1 MTRFPLAAFSVI
13 VFLATALLGQSNPV
27 PFVNQ
32 PLVPTTV
39 APGSAAFT
47 LTVNGT
53 GFVAGSVVNWNG
65 SPRATTFVSSS
76 QLTASI
82 PASDVA
88 RAGTATVT
96 VSSPT
101 PGGGVSIPVF
111 LGITNAFRQ
120 IAIGTSSFGNPS
132 EPWMLVAADLNQD
145 GILDL
150 VTSDLNGEI
159 SVFLGNGDGTFQSE
173 RDYVVGSTHDDVV
186 SVAAVDVNGDGK
198 LDLVACI
205 TETAQIVVMLGR
217 GDGTFNAPS
226 YYSTN
231 DTNPNGMV
239 VGDFNSDGNLDIA
252 VIDGGTIRTLLG
264 NGDGSFRAA
273 ISSPSSFDS
282 PNVVAGDFNRDG
294 KLDLVTSAPNNGGI
308 SIMLGNGDGTFQPPV
323 TYPAGF
329 GPNGLVAADFNGDG
343 ILDIAVTSDM
353 STQVSPISVLLG
365 NGDGTFQPYTQFDA
379 GQGPTRIA
387 TADLDGDGQLDL
399 MVMNGGIFGSTSV
412 SVLYGN
418 GDGSF
423 QPQVVFPTTANWV
436 IVPADFN
443 GDGRVDL
450 AIADHSFSK
459 IALLTQIPSVSLSPT
474 SLSFP
479 NQIVGTS
486 SSSQTVTLTNA
497 SNSQLKITS
506 ISITGTSGTEFTQT
520 NTCPSTLNA
529 GANCT
534 ITVTYAPK
542 LVESDSATL
551 TVIDSGAPN
560 TQTAALTGN
569 SIGPIVKLSSLT
581 LSFGNQV
588 VGTTSAGK
596 TATLKNNGTLAL
608 AISSIA
614 ANGNFTQ
621 TNTCGS
627 SVAVGASCT
636 ITAKF
641 TPTVIG
647 NRTGAITISDNAGPP
662 TQTIHLFG
670 TGTDISLSTLSLT
683 FAPQKVG
690 TTSPPSS
697 VRLTN
702 VGRTTLTFSSFT
714 ISGVNASDFAE
725 GNNCGSSLSGG
736 HSCTISVTFTPSATG
751 TRNATLAI
759 GDNGGGSPQSVTLQG
774 TGK

>member
-1 MTRFPLAAFSVI
+1 
-13 VFLATALLGQSNPV
+13 
-27 PFVNQ
+27 
-32 PLVPTTV
+32 
-39 APGSAAFT
+39 
-47 LTVNGT
+47 VNGT
-53 GFVAGSVVNWNG
+53 GFVSGSVVNWNG
-65 SPRATTFVSSS
+65 SPRTTTFVSNS

-82 PASDVA
+82 SAADVVV
-88 RAGTATVT
+88 AGTATVT
-96 VSSPT
+96 VSSPS

-120 IAIGTSSFGNPS
+120 IAFGTSSFGNPS
-132 EPWMLVAADLNQD
+132 EPWMLVAADLNRD
-145 GILDL
+145 GNLDL

-159 SVFLGNGDGTFQSE
+159 SVFIGNGDGTFQNE
-173 RDYVVGSTHDDVV
+173 RDYVVGSTHDDVI
-186 SVAAVDVNGDGK
+186 SVAAVDVNGDGV
-198 LDLVACI
+198 LDVVACI

-226 YYSTN
+226 YYSTS
-231 DTNPNGMV
+231 DTNPNDMV
-239 VGDFNSDGNLDIA
+239 VGDFNADGNLDVA
-252 VIDGGTIRTLLG
+252 VIDSSTVRVLLG
-264 NGDGSFRAA
+264 NGDGSFRPP
-273 ISSPSSFDS
+273 ISSPSSFETRY
-282 PNVVAGDFNRDG
+282 VIAGDFNRDG
-294 KLDLVTSAPNNGGI
+294 KLDLITSSPNQGGI
-308 SIMLGNGDGTFQPPV
+308 SVMLGNGDGTFQAPV
-323 TYPAGF
+323 TYSAGF
-329 GPNGLVAADFNGDG
+329 GPYGLVAADFNGDG
-343 ILDIAVTSDM
+343 ILDVAVTSDM
-353 STQVSPISVLLG
+353 TTQVSPISVLLG

-387 TADLDGDGQLDL
+387 TADLDGDGKLDL
-399 MVMNGGIFGSTSV
+399 IVMNGGIFGSTSL

-418 GDGSF
+418 GDGTF

-443 GDGRVDL
+443 GDGRHDL
-450 AIADHSFSK
+450 AVADHTFSK
-459 IALLTQIPSVSLSPT
+459 IALLTQIPSVNLSPT

-479 NQIVGTS
+479 NQVVGTAS
-486 SSSQTVTLTNA
+486 PSQTVTLTNA
-497 SNSQLKITS
+497 SNSQLQITS
-506 ISITGTSGTEFTQT
+506 ISITGTNNTEFMQT
-520 NTCPSTLNA
+520 NTCPATLNA

-542 LVESDSATL
+542 LVQSDSATL

-560 TQTAALTGN
+560 TQTVALSGN

-581 LSFGNQV
+581 LNFSNQV

-596 TATLKNNGTLAL
+596 TVTLKNNGTLPL
-608 AISSIA
+608 NISSIT

-636 ITAKF
+636 ITIQF
-641 TPTVIG
+641 SPTVIG
-647 NRTGAITISDNAGPP
+647 DRTGVVTIADNAGPP

-670 TGTDISLSTLSLT
+670 TGTDVSFSTLSLT

-697 VRLTN
+697 IRLTN

-714 ISGVNASDFAE
+714 LSGSNAADFAQ
-725 GNNCGSSLSGG
+725 GNNCGTSLVGG

-751 TRNATLAI
+751 TRNASLAI
-759 GDNGGGSPQSVTLQG
+759 SDNGGGSPQKVTLQG